1 MSALNLSFNCLG
13 FELHHDDR
21 FIAQYRATEK
31 LPRTD
36 APKPCFA
43 PIYTPSGG
51 LITEFRPADH
61 TWHTGLYYGWVH
73 VNDANLWGGGWYMPE
88 SGRYED
94 IAGSHGMQRHDSFSD
109 PVPYSQEVSLTENL
123 TWLDASDQ
131 PMAVETRR
139 FRFQSLEQTAG
150 YLWLIESRISP
161 VVEKITLG
169 ASRAARYSGL
179 ELRMGPPFSDAHHIS
194 SEGLEGHEQIM
205 GNRARWVNAAGSDGG
220 MVIMMDHPNNPRHP
234 TTWFTRKNLLG
245 AGLLMTADLD
255 IRKPGILHLKYGFV
269 ILDAPTNTEIV
280 ETLYTHY
287 LCQSEM
293 NQ

>member
-13 FELHHDDR
+13 FELHDEDR

-94 IAGSHGMQRHDSFSD
+94 IAGSHGMAMAIS
-109 PVPYSQEVSLTENL
+109 PYTGRFLG
-123 TWLDASDQ
+123 
-131 PMAVETRR
+131 AVEMPDGV
-139 FRFQSLEQTAG
+139 SVPPVIAG
-150 YLWLIESRISP
+150 GSIYFLADDAEL
-161 VVEKITLG
+161 VVY
-169 ASRAARYSGL
+169 R
-179 ELRMGPPFSDAHHIS
+179 
-194 SEGLEGHEQIM
+194 
-205 GNRARWVNAAGSDGG
+205 
-220 MVIMMDHPNNPRHP
+220 
-234 TTWFTRKNLLG
+234 
-245 AGLLMTADLD
+245 
-255 IRKPGILHLKYGFV
+255 
-269 ILDAPTNTEIV
+269 
-280 ETLYTHY
+280 
-287 LCQSEM
+287 
-293 NQ
+293 